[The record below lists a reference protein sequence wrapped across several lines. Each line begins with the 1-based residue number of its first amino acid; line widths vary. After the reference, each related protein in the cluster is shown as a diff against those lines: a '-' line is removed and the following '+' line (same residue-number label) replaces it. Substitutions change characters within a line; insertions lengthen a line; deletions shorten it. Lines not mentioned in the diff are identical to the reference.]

1 MSTLQIMTVQEAKP
15 KKSLASLS
23 VINALAE
30 YQISCEHRLSK
41 ITLRNRAYVGKRLSD
56 FFGNKPLGR
65 LTVDNLI
72 AYQKHRLTLG
82 RKQLTINMEL
92 ALLQSLL
99 RRADLWHRFRLF
111 RPLPLTTPSCAR
123 ALQSAEIERLYAFAN
138 RAPLRSRAGADA
150 LILALS
156 TGMRS
161 AEIRFLRWENVSFAH
176 RTLSIRRSKTPAGW
190 RTLALNDTAL
200 HVLEDRL
207 TAAVPRGFADPLH
220 FVFPFNHV
228 DPTKP
233 TGSFYSSWDTIRKQ
247 AGISA
252 RFHDA
257 RHTAITMLAES
268 GVPEAVIRAQV
279 GHASQEMLALYTHP
293 RSEAMR
299 QASQLLDYKPPL
311 PTTKEESQNENL
323 SPVKTR

>member
-72 AYQKHRLTLG
+72 AYHKHRLTLG

-99 RRADLWHRFRLF
+99 RRADLWHCFRLF

-138 RAPLRSRAGADA
+138 RAPLCSRAGADA

-176 RTLSIRRSKTPAGW
+176 RTLSIRRS
-190 RTLALNDTAL
+190 
-200 HVLEDRL
+200 
-207 TAAVPRGFADPLH
+207 
-220 FVFPFNHV
+220 
-228 DPTKP
+228 
-233 TGSFYSSWDTIRKQ
+233 
-247 AGISA
+247 
-252 RFHDA
+252 
-257 RHTAITMLAES
+257 
-268 GVPEAVIRAQV
+268 
-279 GHASQEMLALYTHP
+279 
-293 RSEAMR
+293 
-299 QASQLLDYKPPL
+299 
-311 PTTKEESQNENL
+311 
-323 SPVKTR
+323 